1 MFHADPT
8 LSKMENCLRHAQKTR
23 YRPGVYRDLRI
34 NNFRRFQKFSMEG
47 LGRVNLLVGPNN
59 CGKTTILEA
68 IDLLASPLDPCLLGA
83 VSIYRGAVSAPAG
96 ESSVKSARIALRHLF
111 YGHRVSVG
119 SFFKVGGSFE
129 KAEHSLSALIANEPE
144 QPQLRLKVSADV
156 WLRISRQERSAS
168 ENEPTMKTAVIP
180 LTSSIEW
187 PVVDWEGRARVADSS
202 TVSFLGTDSL
212 ERWMIVESLAAIQL
226 NPEEELVLD
235 ILRLIEPTVEG
246 ITAVHTPEVVGL
258 RDRVGVFVKLRG
270 QRERV
275 PIASLGEG
283 MWRLL
288 ALALELVSAK
298 GSVLLVDEIDIG
310 LHYTAQAEMWQM
322 VKKAAESLDVQ
333 VFATTHSRDCIYALA
348 QIARAD
354 VTDGSDVT
362 IQRIE
367 GERAVAYNE
376 QEIVLAAQRGIEVR

>member
-1 MFHADPT
+1 
-8 LSKMENCLRHAQKTR
+8 MENCLRHAQKTR

-34 NNFRRFQKFSMEG
+34 HNFRRFQKFSMEG

-83 VSIYRGAVSAPAG
+83 LSIRRGAVSALAG
-96 ESSVKSARIALRHLF
+96 ESSIKSARLALRHLF

-119 SFFKVGGSFE
+119 SFFKVDGSFA
-129 KAEHSLSALIANEPE
+129 KAEHSLSARITRTPDLPSRASKYP
-144 QPQLRLKVSADV
+144 ADV
-156 WLRISRQERSAS
+156 WLTIWREGQGAKATDS
-168 ENEPTMKTAVIP
+168 IP

-187 PVVDWEGRARVADSS
+187 PVVDWEGRAK
-202 TVSFLGTDSL
+202 VSDGPTTPFVGTDSL
-212 ERWMIVESLAAIQL
+212 ERWMIVEGLAAIQL
-226 NPEEELVLD
+226 NPEEELVLE

-246 ITAVHTPEVVGL
+246 ITAVQAPEVVGL
-258 RDRVGVFVKLRG
+258 RDRGGVFVKLNG

-288 ALALELVSAK
+288 SLALELVSAK

-310 LHYTAQAEMWQM
+310 LHYTAQAEMWRM
-322 VKKAAESLDVQ
+322 VKKAAEELNVQ
-333 VFATTHSRDCIYALA
+333 VFATTHSRDCVYALA

-376 QEIVLAAQRGIEVR
+376 QEIVLAAERGIEVR

>member
-23 YRPGVYRDLRI
+23 YRPGVYHDLRI
-34 NNFRRFQKFSMEG
+34 SNFRRFQKFSMEG

-68 IDLLASPLDPCLLGA
+68 IDLLASPLDPCLLGHI
-83 VSIYRGAVSAPAG
+83 SIYRGAVSAPAG

-111 YGHRVSVG
+111 YGHQVNVG
-119 SFFKVGGSFE
+119 STFELVGSYSRSKHGF
-129 KAEHSLSALIANEPE
+129 SARITRTPD
-144 QPQLRLKVSADV
+144 QPSRASKYPADV
-156 WLRISRQERSAS
+156 WLSIWRDGQGNKATDS
-168 ENEPTMKTAVIP
+168 IP
-180 LTSSIEW
+180 LTSSMEW
-187 PVVDWEGRARVADSS
+187 PVVDWEGRAKVSGGS
-202 TVSFLGTDSL
+202 NVSFVGTGSWV
-212 ERWMIVESLAAIQL
+212 RWDVVDELSAIQL

-235 ILRLIEPTVEG
+235 VLRLIEPTVEG
-246 ITAVHTPEVVGL
+246 ITAVHAPEVVGL
-258 RDRVGVFVKLRG
+258 RDRVGVFVKLKG
-270 QRERV
+270 QRERI

-288 ALALELVSAK
+288 ALALALVSAK

-310 LHYTAQAEMWQM
+310 LHYTAQAEMWRM

-367 GERAVAYNE
+367 GECAVAYNE
-376 QEIVLAAQRGIEVR
+376 QEIVLAAERGIEVR